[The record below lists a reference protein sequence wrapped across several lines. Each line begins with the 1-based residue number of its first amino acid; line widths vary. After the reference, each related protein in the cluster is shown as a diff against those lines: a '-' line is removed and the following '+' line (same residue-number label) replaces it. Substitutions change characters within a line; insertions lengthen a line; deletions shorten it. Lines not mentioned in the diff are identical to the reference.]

1 MAGIPK
7 VKITFDADFD
17 DLKKGI
23 SGAQKEVQ
31 GFGSKVSDFGKK
43 AAAGFALAAAAA
55 VAYAGKLAIDGVKS
69 AIADE
74 AAQARLATT
83 LQNVT
88 GATDAQIAAIE
99 QQILKTSLLTGK
111 TDDELRPSFDRLV
124 RSTKN
129 VEEAARLQALALD
142 ISAGSGKSL
151 EAVTNALAKASEG
164 QNTALGKLGVGISAA
179 DLKTMSFE
187 QITAKL
193 GDTFKNQAS
202 IQADTFAGKMD
213 RLKVAFDEGKETVG
227 SFILDAITPLV
238 SGFVNKV
245 VPAIQNVAA
254 EIGPKLTPIFKALG
268 DYFNNVLVPAFNS
281 FYNFIKNYIVPILN
295 VTLVPIVRAV
305 FEAFSQI
312 SAALADN
319 RQKLE
324 PLQNAFLA
332 FAGFIRD
339 VLAPIIGSFVSN
351 SIGAIASVISALI
364 GLVANVTNAVTSGFN
379 TLENFF
385 RNISNSIS
393 NTASNLLSSITNVV
407 YPIIYALQNV
417 VNNVENAVISGLRSV
432 RNFFNSVVN
441 YISDAAD
448 DLVSPIVR
456 VFRAA
461 INTIIGLWNRLDFR
475 ISFTVP
481 NWVPI
486 IGGDSWQSGD
496 IFPDIPYLAKGG
508 IVTSPT
514 LAMIGEAGPEAVIPL
529 NKAGG
534 MGNTFNITVNGAI
547 DAEGTARSIVNVLN
561 NSFFR
566 GTGGAT
572 NLQTL

>member
-1 MAGIPK
+1 MAAQSRTLKLSIL
-7 VKITFDADFD
+7 ADVD
-17 DLKKGI
+17 QLKKSLAKADDNVKSSATKIGD
-23 SGAQKEVQ
+23 
-31 GFGSKVSDFGKK
+31 FSKKVGLAF
-43 AAAGFALAAAAA
+43 AAAGVAAG
-55 VAYAGKLAIDGVKS
+55 AYAVKLAVDGVKS
-69 AIADE
+69 AIEDE

-83 LQNVT
+83 LENVT

-202 IQADTFAGKMD
+202 IQADTFAGKMA
-213 RLKVAFDEGKETVG
+213 RLNVAFDEGKETVG

-245 VPAIQNVAA
+245 VPAIQDVAA
-254 EIGPKLTPIFKALG
+254 EIGPKLTPIFRVLG
-268 DYFNNVLVPAFNS
+268 DYFTNVLVPAFS
-281 FYNFIKNYIVPILN
+281 ALYDFIKDYIVPILN
-295 VTLVPIVRAV
+295 VTLIPIIKAV
-305 FEAFSQI
+305 FSAFNQI
-312 SAALADN
+312 SDALVDN
-319 RQKLE
+319 KDKLE
-324 PLQNAFLA
+324 PLQSAFMA

-339 VLAPIIGSFVSN
+339 VIAPIIGSFVSG
-351 SIGAIASVISALI
+351 SIGIIADVISGLI
-364 GLVANVTNAVTSGFN
+364 DVAAAVTNAVTSGL
-379 TLENFF
+379 TKIKNFF
-385 RNISNSIS
+385 
-393 NTASNLLSSITNVV
+393 TNVK
-407 YPIIYALQNV
+407 
-417 VNNVENAVISGLRSV
+417 
-432 RNFFNSVVN
+432 NF
-441 YISDAAD
+441 ISDGAD
-448 DLVSPIVR
+448 TIFSPLYNGMKAVL
-456 VFRAA
+456 
-461 INTIIGLWNRLDFR
+461 NGIIGIWNMLDFKID
-475 ISFTVP
+475 ISVP
-481 NWVPI
+481 DWVPI
-486 IGGDSWQSGD
+486 VGGKGFKVAD
-496 IFPDIPYLAKGG
+496 IFPDVPYLAQGG

-534 MGNTFNITVNGAI
+534 IGNTFNITVNGAL

>member
-1 MAGIPK
+1 MAGQSRTLKLSIL
-7 VKITFDADFD
+7 ADVD
-17 DLKKGI
+17 KLKK
-23 SGAQKEVQ
+23 SLAQADNDVKSSA
-31 GFGSKVSDFGKK
+31 SKIGDFSKK
-43 AAAGFALAAAAA
+43 VGLAFAAAGVAA

-83 LQNVT
+83 LKNVT

-245 VPAIQNVAA
+245 VPAIQEVAA
-254 EIGPKLTPIFKALG
+254 EIGPKLTPIFRALG
-268 DYFNNVLVPAFNS
+268 DYFTNVLVPAFGAL
-281 FYNFIKNYIVPILN
+281 YNFIKDYIVPILN
-295 VTLVPIVRAV
+295 VTLVPIIRAV
-305 FEAFSQI
+305 FSAFNQI
-312 SAALADN
+312 SDALVDN
-319 RQKLE
+319 KDKLE

-339 VLAPIIGSFVSN
+339 VIAPIIGSFVSG
-351 SIGAIASVISALI
+351 SIGIIASVVSGLI
-364 GLVANVTNAVTSGFN
+364 GLVANVTDAIHDSFISVKGF
-379 TLENFF
+379 F
-385 RNISNSIS
+385 
-393 NTASNLLSSITNVV
+393 
-407 YPIIYALQNV
+407 
-417 VNNVENAVISGLRSV
+417 G
-432 RNFFNSVVN
+432 SVVS
-441 YISDAAD
+441 YIGNRAD
-448 DLVSPIVR
+448 DLIDPIIR
-456 VFRAA
+456 VFKAGL
-461 INTIIGLWNRLDFR
+461 NTIIGLWNQLDFR
-475 ISFTVP
+475 IRITVP
-481 NWVPI
+481 SWVPI
-486 IGGDSWQSGD
+486 IGGDSWNSGD

-534 MGNTFNITVNGAI
+534 MGNTYNITVNGAI